1 MAAGLALA
9 ACKQNKSAWSDK
21 RTSAAAALPA
31 QSAKELDMPLAQI
44 DDVVITL
51 GDFQERL
58 NRQSPYV
65 RARYTSL
72 EQKKEFLDNLVRFEV
87 MAKEALRRGFDKDPE
102 VVRTMK
108 QVMIQKL
115 IAEEFDQKVTA
126 ANITEA
132 EMLAYYNAN
141 QAEFVQP
148 EEVRAS
154 AIVLNN
160 RPQAERVATEAQG
173 ELGKTNKA
181 FRDLVLKYAQDEDTK
196 LRGGDL
202 RYFGRDAVDIAK
214 PVIEA
219 GFALQQVG
227 DVSGVVDGGN
237 GKFYVLKL
245 TGRKKAMTKT
255 FEDAKGMIRNK
266 LFRDKRVAVQEQF
279 LAGLRAKTNVVVDE
293 ASLAKVRIMTGT
305 GPAADD
311 GHGHASPGGRPN
323 GAALPNGAGLGATP
337 PAPNGA
343 ALAPAAGGTAP
354 SVPPATATDPNQP

>member
-31 QSAKELDMPLAQI
+31 QSAKELDIPLAQI

-202 RYFGRDAVDIAK
+202 RYFGRDAVDIPK

-237 GKFYVLKL
+237 NKFYVLKL
-245 TGRKKAMTKT
+245 TGRKKAMTKS
-255 FEDAKGMIRNK
+255 FDDAKGMIRNK

-311 GHGHASPGGRPN
+311 GHGHTSPGGAPN

-337 PAPNGA
+337 QAPNGA